1 MSYSINYKIWD
12 NFLRVDLAGEL
23 DLDKFYLVTDDIDSV
38 IDANGID
45 KVLIDM
51 RKFKQRFGVF
61 DGLNKVEAFRQ
72 VRKLV
77 QFAIVDI
84 IANKEKNDFFENASF
99 NRGFKLLFFYEESE
113 ALNWLQVTG
122 ESEPQKVFLKEF

>member
-12 NFLRVDLAGEL
+12 SYLRVDLTGEL
-23 DLDKFYLVTDDIDSV
+23 DLDKFYQVTDDIDSV
-38 IDANGID
+38 IDANDID

-61 DGLNKVEAFRQ
+61 DGLNKVETFRQ
-72 VRKLV
+72 DRKLV